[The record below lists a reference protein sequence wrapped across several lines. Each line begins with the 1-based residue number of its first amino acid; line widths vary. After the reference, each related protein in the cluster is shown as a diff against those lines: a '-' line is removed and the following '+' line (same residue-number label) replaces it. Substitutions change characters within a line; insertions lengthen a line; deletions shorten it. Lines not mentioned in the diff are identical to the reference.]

1 MVFLN
6 AAELS
11 SERYATLHR
20 KVMGKNKNFF
30 LPHEL
35 QNPVKTG
42 SETGIDGR
50 CTYVLFIGVPS
61 G

>member
-1 MVFLN
+1 MVLLN

-11 SERYATLHR
+11 SELYAILHR

-30 LPHEL
+30 LPHEF

-42 SETGIDGR
+42 PETGIGGR
-50 CTYVLFIGVPS
+50 CTYVPFIGAPS